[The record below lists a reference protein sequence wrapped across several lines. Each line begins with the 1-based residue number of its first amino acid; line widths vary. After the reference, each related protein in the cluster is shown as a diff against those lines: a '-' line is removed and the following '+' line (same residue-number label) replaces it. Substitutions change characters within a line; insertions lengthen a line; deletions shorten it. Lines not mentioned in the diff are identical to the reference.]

1 MACIKNP
8 LIKKKARIGG
18 NDERDNTLNQ
28 LLVELDGFGTDTN
41 VVVMAA
47 TNRKELL
54 DPALTR
60 PGRFDRTI
68 DVTLPDINGRKE
80 IFMVHLKPIKL
91 NPE

>member
-1 MACIKNP
+1 M
-8 LIKKKARIGG
+8 
-18 NDERDNTLNQ
+18 
-28 LLVELDGFGTDTN
+28 VELDGFGTDTN

-68 DVTLPDINGRKE
+68 DVTLPDIGGRKE